1 MTSLEAAKSVDATA
15 VFPESLV
22 MHLSTAGS
30 GPDVVLIPGAPQ
42 HPSDLEVL
50 AEPLRVDHRVTIVH
64 LPGYGET
71 PPIVDDAYDMD
82 RVAAALA
89 EALAGA
95 GITTPVLS
103 GLSGGSYRAL
113 QLALDHPRL
122 EVRGLF
128 LMGPFA
134 HLEPENR
141 EALRGFGAALEAGI
155 DLMEVGV
162 ARMFSPAWAGAHP
175 ERARAIIA
183 QMMVAADRRGIR
195 AELAAFADSADLRE
209 RLGAI
214 RVPVALRVGE
224 LDLASPPA
232 SAREIAERV
241 AGATLDVVPG
251 AGHMIHHEDREGTLA
266 ALRALVGRA

>member
-1 MTSLEAAKSVDATA
+1 
-15 VFPESLV
+15 

-30 GPDVVLIPGAPQ
+30 GPDLVLIPGAPQ

-71 PPIVDDAYDMD
+71 PRSSRATTWSGSRSRWPRPSPA
-82 RVAAALA
+82 RASRGPSWAASR
-89 EALAGA
+89 E
-95 GITTPVLS
+95 
-103 GLSGGSYRAL
+103 GSYRAL
-113 QLALDHPRL
+113 QLALDASRL
-122 EVRGLF
+122 ELRGLF

-134 HLEPENR
+134 HLEPDNR
-141 EALRGFGAALEAGI
+141 EGLRGFGAALEAGI

-162 ARMFSPAWAGAHP
+162 ARMFSPTWAGAHP
-175 ERARAIIA
+175 ERARAVIA
-183 QMMVAADRRGIR
+183 EMMVAADRRGIR

-224 LDLASPPA
+224 LDLATPPA
-232 SAREIAERV
+232 SAREIAARV
-241 AGATLDVVPG
+241 AGASLDVVPG

-266 ALRALVGRA
+266 ALRALLARA

>member
-30 GPDVVLIPGAPQ
+30 GPDVVLIPGTPQ
-42 HPSDLEVL
+42 HPSDLEAF

-71 PPIVDDAYDMD
+71 PPIVESYDMEQ
-82 RVAAALA
+82 VAAALA

-95 GITTPVLS
+95 GIRRPFLG

-113 QLALDHPRL
+113 QLALDPSRL

-134 HLEPENR
+134 HLEPDNR

-175 ERARAIIA
+175 ERARAVIA
-183 QMMVAADRRGIR
+183 EMMAAADRRGIR

-224 LDLASPPA
+224 LDLATPPA
-232 SAREIAERV
+232 SAREIAARV

-266 ALRALVGRA
+266 ALRALVARA